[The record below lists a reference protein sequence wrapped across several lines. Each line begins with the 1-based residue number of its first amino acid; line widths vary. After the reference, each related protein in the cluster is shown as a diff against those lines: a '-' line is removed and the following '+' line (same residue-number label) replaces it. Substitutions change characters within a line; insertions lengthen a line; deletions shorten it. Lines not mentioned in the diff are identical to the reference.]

1 MANKIK
7 LHNSEKQLSDL
18 TRALLTSDF
27 VDVIQD
33 AVNNSNDHNDDI
45 FWDRESEFYKTI
57 QSKLENALFQC
68 DIIEQ
73 VIDLTQKPNFINT
86 IK

>member
-1 MANKIK
+1 MAKRDKTTDVYNGI
-7 LHNSEKQLSDL
+7 SEKQLSDL

-33 AVNNSNDHNDDI
+33 ALNNSNDPDDDI
-45 FWDRESEFYKTI
+45 FWDRKSEFYVTI

-68 DIIEQ
+68 DIIE
-73 VIDLTQKPNFINT
+73 
-86 IK
+86 

>member
-45 FWDRESEFYKTI
+45 F
-57 QSKLENALFQC
+57 
-68 DIIEQ
+68 
-73 VIDLTQKPNFINT
+73 
-86 IK
+86 